1 MKKLLVPILIVLL
14 GLGSSVTAYFLGR
27 KSALT
32 ALQKGLQ
39 LIAIASQK
47 QAPKPDPED
56 EILQDPPEVIPVE
69 AEQQAEISLEAL
81 EAMRETAEPGSLRF
95 DNPDVVN
102 LLVQFRRRMEYIAD
116 RERRLRE
123 LEERLKLEMQ
133 NLNVATQWI
142 ASTRL
147 SQDQLLTSRLKY
159 IDEEEQLR
167 LQEHARRL
175 VSLNPTQAVSILTN
189 FTPNEIAK
197 TLLVV
202 GSTNSAS
209 LLAALVASGPEGP
222 KNAAEISKLMMRLT
236 TRPAGSGTN
245 APPGPAN

>member
-1 MKKLLVPILIVLL
+1 MKNLLVPILIVVL

-32 ALQKGLQ
+32 ALQVGLKQ
-39 LIAIASQK
+39 IAIASQK
-47 QAPKPDPED
+47 QAAKKDPED
-56 EILQDPPEVIPVE
+56 EILEDPPEIIPVE
-69 AEQQAEISLEAL
+69 AEKEAEISLEAL

-102 LLVQFRRRMEYIAD
+102 LLVQFRKRMEYID
-116 RERRLRE
+116 GRERRLRE

-142 ASTRL
+142 ASTRIT
-147 SQDQLLTSRLKY
+147 QDQLLTNRLRY
-159 IDEEEQLR
+159 IDQEEQAR

-175 VSLNPTQAVSILTN
+175 VSLNPNQAVSILTN
-189 FTPNEIAK
+189 FTPVEIAK

-202 GSTNSAS
+202 GTTNSAS
-209 LLAALVASGPEGP
+209 LLAAVVSSGPEGP
-222 KNAAEISKLMMRLT
+222 RNAAEISKIMLRLT
-236 TRPAGSGTN
+236 TRPADSGTN
-245 APPGPAN
+245 GTPQAPQ

>member
-1 MKKLLVPILIVLL
+1 MKQFLVPILIVLL

-32 ALQKGLQ
+32 ALQTGLRQ
-39 LIAIASQK
+39 IAIASQK
-47 QAPKPDPED
+47 QAAKPDPED

-81 EAMRETAEPGSLRF
+81 EAMRETSEPGSLRF

-102 LLVQFRRRMEYIAD
+102 LLAD

-147 SQDQLLTSRLKY
+147 SQDQLLASRLKY

-175 VSLNPTQAVSILTN
+175 VSLNPTQAISILTN
-189 FTPNEIAK
+189 FTPNEIAR

-209 LLAALVASGPEGP
+209 LLAALVASGPDGP
-222 KNAAEISKLMMRLT
+222 KNAAEISKIMMRLT
-236 TRPAGSGTN
+236 TRPAEAVTN
-245 APPGPAN
+245 APPGSAK